1 MKTTPARS
9 MAMGILLFT
18 GFAAVDPY
26 PPAARDYQPYKSKQ
40 PVQTEKR
47 EAKPGAL
54 LAQIDEQVQD
64 TNAGLTQIDEQVQ
77 DIDAMLAQIDE
88 QETIVEDLP
97 APIYEQYTD
106 VEDLLAELDEQQHP
120 AAGITEWTGTDEEE
134 FWQQLRNDFRQSQ
147 IRHKKISKQV
157 ARYAKNPYPIKTTLK
172 RGEPYLAY
180 IRHEVEKRGFPA
192 EVVLLPFV
200 ESGYD
205 PFAYSHGRAA
215 GLWQFIPSTARYFGL
230 KQDWWYDERRDI
242 VASTN
247 AALDYLDKLQKQF
260 DGDWLLTLAA
270 YNAGG
275 WKVRKAIQ
283 RNRKAGKPIDFW
295 HLKLPDETA
304 AYVPKLLAICRI
316 IDNPEK
322 YGVELPDIDN
332 TPGFAIIET
341 GDQLDI
347 AIAAELAEMKSA
359 DLQLI
364 NPGFNR
370 WATHPDGPHR
380 LAIPI
385 DKADTF
391 TRNLAKLQ
399 ASDRIKWLRHKT
411 EAGETLS
418 HLALRYRTT
427 VKVLQQSNHMDS
439 TRIRTGSFLLVP
451 VAARNASA
459 YATPGKDQQHSATNG
474 HKITHEVKAGDNLSE
489 IAQRYQSRVALLK
502 KWNQLG
508 SSSLIKPGQ
517 QLVIWKNSNVAAPG
531 KHIRTVYYTVRSGDT
546 LSGISRKYNV
556 SIKDLQDWNS
566 LHGDRYLQPGQN
578 LTVHVDVTRLSIN

>member
-1 MKTTPARS
+1 MKPTPART
-9 MAMGILLFT
+9 MVMGILLFT
-18 GFAAVDPY
+18 GCAAVDPY
-26 PPAARDYQPYKSKQ
+26 PPAARVYQADESKQ
-40 PVQTEKR
+40 PLQTETR
-47 EAKPGAL
+47 EAQAGATLAQIEEQVQDIDAVLAQIDEHVQDIDAVLAQIDEQEAGAEDLPARIDEQQDDVDNL
-54 LAQIDEQVQD
+54 LAQIDEQQD
-64 TNAGLTQIDEQVQ
+64 
-77 DIDAMLAQIDE
+77 
-88 QETIVEDLP
+88 
-97 APIYEQYTD
+97 
-106 VEDLLAELDEQQHP
+106 P
-120 AAGITEWTGTDEEE
+120 AAGIPEWTGTDKEE
-134 FWQQLRNDFRQSQ
+134 FWQQLRNDFSQSA
-147 IRHKKISKQV
+147 IRHNKISKQV
-157 ARYAKNPYPIKTTLK
+157 ARYAKYPYPIKTTLK

-180 IRHEVEKRGFPA
+180 IRHEVKKRGFPA

-230 KQDWWYDERRDI
+230 KLDWWYDERRDI

-275 WKVRKAIQ
+275 RKVRNAIK
-283 RNRKAGKPIDFW
+283 RNRKAGKPTDFW

-304 AYVPKLLAICRI
+304 AYVPRLLAICRI
-316 IDNPEK
+316 IDNPDK

-347 AIAAELAEMKSA
+347 AIAAELAEMKTE
-359 DLQLI
+359 DLQRI

-391 TRNLAKLQ
+391 TRKLAELQ
-399 ASDRIKWLRHKT
+399 SSDRIKWLRHKT

-418 HLALRYRTT
+418 HIALRYQTT
-427 VKVLQQSNHMDS
+427 VNVLQQSNHLDG
-439 TRIRTGSFLLVP
+439 TRIRAGSFLLVP
-451 VAARNASA
+451 VAARHASA
-459 YATPGKDQQHSATNG
+459 YAPPGKDLQRSAANG
-474 HKITHEVKAGDNLSE
+474 GKITHRVEAGDSLSE
-489 IAQRYQSRVALLK
+489 IAERYQSRVALLK

-508 SSSLIKPGQ
+508 SSSLIKTGQ
-517 QLVIWKNSNVAAPG
+517 QLVIWKESEKAATG
-531 KHIRTVYYTVRSGDT
+531 KHIRTVYYAVRSGDS
-546 LSGISRKYNV
+546 LSRISNKYNV
-556 SIKDLQDWNS
+556 SIKDLRDWNG
-566 LHGDRYLQPGQN
+566 LQGDKYLQPGQN
-578 LTVHVDVTRLSIN
+578 LTVYVDVTRLSVN